1 MDFAMMAQS
10 MGVPGERVTDLDS
23 FTRAL
28 DEGMQTE
35 GPFLIDVD
43 MTRFAPMEISIMPKK
58 KAGLQAG
65 KSDE

>member
-1 MDFAMMAQS
+1 MDFAMMAKS

-35 GPFLIDVD
+35 GPYLIDVD

-58 KAGLQAG
+58 KAGKAPG
-65 KSDE
+65 NAA